1 MSPKE
6 ALKNYRRFLS
16 TYEVSEIASY
26 SKVHYLSLSADQ
38 ALLKAQHLR
47 GFDEEDSNYK
57 AVIGEHIAFRYE
69 LQSQLGKGSFSRVY
83 QAQDHKTHTTVALKI
98 LKSGRPFR
106 KAGTVEVELLKLIK
120 EKDPMDKS
128 NLVKVLK
135 CLVFR
140 KHICIV
146 FELLSL
152 NLREFLRQ
160 SNFTGS
166 PLSLIRRFSVQILQG
181 LRLLYRLRIVHCDL
195 KPDNILLR
203 HPSKSAL
210 KIVDLGSGCFEE
222 SKVVTYIQS
231 RYYRAPEVVLGLPVT
246 MKIDMWSFGCIL
258 AELYLGYP
266 LFDSG
271 DEAGLISSIAEMRGP
286 FPIKMLR
293 NATKLSAFLDDEGL
307 PVFLSRPSDPAE
319 QSKALEE
326 VLDCPDAK
334 FVDLISRCLE
344 VDPDKRLS
352 PLDAL
357 KHEWITEGAPEPDSK
372 TSSPQPKSSQR
383 VSPYSEHS
391 PGGEQDVNTR
401 DS

>member
-1 MSPKE
+1 MKPDE
-6 ALKNYRRFLS
+6 ALKNYRSFLS
-16 TYEVSEIASY
+16 TYEVSEIGSY
-26 SKVHYLSLSADQ
+26 SKVYYLSLSADQ

-69 LQSQLGKGSFSRVY
+69 LLSQLGKGSFSRVY

-106 KAGTVEVELLKLIK
+106 KAGTVEVQLLKLIK
-120 EKDPMDKS
+120 EKDPTDKS

-166 PLSLIRRFSVQILQG
+166 PLSLIRRFSLQILQG

-271 DEAGLISSIAEMRGP
+271 NETGLITTIAEMRGP

-293 NATKLSAFLDDEGL
+293 HATKLSAFLDEEGL
-307 PVFLSRPSDPAE
+307 PVFLRRPSDPAE
-319 QSKALEE
+319 QSKTLEE

-344 VDPDKRLS
+344 VDPDQRLS

-357 KHEWITEGAPEPDSK
+357 KHDWITEGTPDTELR
-372 TSSPQPKSSQR
+372 TSSPQSKSRQR
-383 VSPYSEHS
+383 VTPPSQNSA
-391 PGGEQDVNTR
+391 GGKQM
-401 DS
+401 